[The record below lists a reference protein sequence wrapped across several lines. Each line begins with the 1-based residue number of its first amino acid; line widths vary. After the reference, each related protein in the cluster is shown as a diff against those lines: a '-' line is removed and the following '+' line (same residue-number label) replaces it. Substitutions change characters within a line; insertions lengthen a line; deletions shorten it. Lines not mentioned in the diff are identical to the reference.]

1 MRFLVRSLLIAVALW
16 VTAGLVGGIQV
27 SGTGT
32 LVLAALVIGVI
43 NAALKP
49 ALVILTLPVTIL
61 TLGAFYLVLNA
72 LLFALAAAITPGFAV
87 SGFWAAF
94 LGALLMSALGVVLH
108 ALVPGV

>member
-49 ALVILTLPVTIL
+49 ALVLLTLPVTIL

-72 LLFALAAAITPGFAV
+72 LLFALAAAITPGFGVA
-87 SGFWAAF
+87 GFWAAF